1 MSKVRIAY
9 GERAYHGSGGWY
21 WMVLAE
27 GEFPGRILAESK
39 PHYETIEQARAAA
52 QECADSMGAAL
63 QDPRTKTRGLA
74 GA

>member
-9 GERAYHGSGGWY
+9 GERSHTGSGAWY

-39 PHYETIEQARAAA
+39 PRYETIEEARAAA
-52 QECADSMGAAL
+52 LECAESMSAAV